1 MIGLESGSGEPVT
14 FEGQIAQCVMNK
26 LTDGTLEKL
35 IEKAIEE
42 AVSKGLDA
50 IFSYRGEGK
59 ELIEKKLNETMLP
72 VIERHDFNQYLIKLD
87 EVLTSIVNQTN
98 LADNKKI
105 LENFRECLT
114 ELQQKEI
121 KLSEIFEK
129 YCQHVADNVSTDDLE
144 AYCDG
149 DEHYYECVSA
159 NMEVE
164 HEDKGWFKSSY
175 DDCYVK
181 FTCEEDKDLNCQI
194 KLYKGTDEKEWKIL
208 RGLNGIEI
216 NSLRHM
222 NSFEVFMSVIQR
234 SYTKI
239 IIDTESEYADDIQP
253 TEKPE

>member
-1 MIGLESGSGEPVT
+1 MNEFEKMIAETV
-14 FEGQIAQCVMNK
+14 ANK
-26 LTDGTLEKL
+26 LSDGTVEKL
-35 IEKAIEE
+35 IEQKIEE
-42 AVSKGLDA
+42 AIKRGLDDV
-50 IFSYRGEGK
+50 FGYCGDGK
-59 ELIEKKLNETMLP
+59 KLIEKKLNETIVP
-72 VIERHDFNQYLIKLD
+72 VIERHDFNQYLVKLD

-98 LADNKKI
+98 IADNKRI
-105 LENFRECLT
+105 LENFKECLT
-114 ELQQKEI
+114 EPQQKEI

-129 YCQHVADNVSTDDLE
+129 YCKHVADDVSTDDLE
-144 AYCDG
+144 ACCEDG
-149 DEHYYECVSA
+149 EPYYECVTA

-164 HEDKGWFKSSY
+164 YEDKGWFKSNY

-181 FTCEEDKDLNCQI
+181 FTCGEDKDLNCQI

-239 IIDTESEYADDIQP
+239 IIDTESEYADDIEP
-253 TEKPE
+253 TEKPEWNLD